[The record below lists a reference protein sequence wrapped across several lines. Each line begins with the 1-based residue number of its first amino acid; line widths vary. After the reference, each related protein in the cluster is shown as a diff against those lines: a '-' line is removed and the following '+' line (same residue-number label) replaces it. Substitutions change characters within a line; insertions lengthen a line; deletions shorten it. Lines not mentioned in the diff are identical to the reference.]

1 MRAQRHPFVSA
12 WWRDRDG
19 AMGLRNCVKAGVH
32 LHPAVS
38 VISSSL
44 TMSGTV
50 ATAVLGVPDLVRLRA
65 SQLRRCRAGG
75 YWDLP
80 LLCRCPCAVVA
91 WRPQHE
97 SPLLLSP
104 RGERDLFADLPILG
118 GQCCD
123 LESHRC
129 AGRHRGG
136 RCSSIIARTLA
147 CKQASCCVV
156 VLADRELSAA
166 VPILYYA
173 RPCRI

>member
-1 MRAQRHPFVSA
+1 MLRVATLACESVGEGWGTVAATSPRGRLRSASSTPHLLYQHDGGGIVMVRAPY
-12 WWRDRDG
+12 
-19 AMGLRNCVKAGVH
+19 MGLRNCVKAGVH

-50 ATAVLGVPDLVRLRA
+50 ATAVLGVSDLVRLRA

-80 LLCRCPCAVVA
+80 LLCQCPCAVVA

-104 RGERDLFADLPILG
+104 RRERNLFADLPILG

-123 LESHRC
+123 LE
-129 AGRHRGG
+129 
-136 RCSSIIARTLA
+136 
-147 CKQASCCVV
+147 
-156 VLADRELSAA
+156 
-166 VPILYYA
+166 
-173 RPCRI
+173 